1 MDLLLDNPEFGNSS
15 IQACR
20 VDLDIREVCSLS
32 MGRGL

>member
-1 MDLLLDNPEFGNSS
+1 MDLLFDNPEFGNSS